1 MKETTRFTDGK
12 SEAEL
17 KEMATTAL
25 EHLGKISNKTI
36 SIPVENVSLSY
47 KDLVKN
53 IENLTPIGLAYMNA
67 QLEILEYFEYL
78 KERHHRVYKNFF
90 HKILVQ
96 LFCKHDYQPLY
107 GLVTKQISADLDTLP
122 SWQLCSKCN
131 KKID

>member
-17 KEMATTAL
+17 KEMATVAL

-53 IENLTPIGLAYMNA
+53 IENLTPIGLAYMNTR
-67 QLEILEYFEYL
+67 LEILEYLEYL
-78 KERHHRVYKNFF
+78 KKKYHRVYKNFF

-96 LFCKHDYQPLY
+96 LFCKHEYQPFY
-107 GLVTKQISADLDTLP
+107 GWGTKQISVDLDTLP